1 MRADDVTQPPTSST
15 SLAPSRYNEGGLGG
29 AVDHATD
36 RRTGKVVSKC
46 RTPLKLVTDKWQE
59 FQLAPDQGPV
69 LEQVTVT
76 TGHIA

>member
-1 MRADDVTQPPTSST
+1 MPP
-15 SLAPSRYNEGGLGG
+15 
-29 AVDHATD
+29 D